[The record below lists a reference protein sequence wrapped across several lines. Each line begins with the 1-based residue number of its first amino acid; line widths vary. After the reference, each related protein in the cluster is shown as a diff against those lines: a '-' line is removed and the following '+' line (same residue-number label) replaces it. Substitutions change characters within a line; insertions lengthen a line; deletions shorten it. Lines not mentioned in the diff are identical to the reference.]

1 MGTVGLGL
9 AILPGLLWGTWLS
22 ANLATLFSF
31 FLIVPHYL
39 ILQRL
44 GEAQTLQEH
53 IELVA
58 FHFVL
63 CFITYALTSSYH
75 LRKALA
81 LQLEQAEI
89 ERARFRGLFERSND
103 AVWISDLNMK
113 IIDANDQALK
123 MLGYQRSELIGMY
136 YGDLVAPE
144 EQEDFRS
151 RVATSDRQDW
161 TPFFE
166 RTYLRRDGSRV
177 TTEVSGGLVRD
188 ERGRPLHYQTLSRD
202 ITQRKAAQDELYNR
216 ATHDELTGLY
226 NRSMFFELLQRGM
239 ARANRNQEKIAI
251 LFFDLDG
258 FKKANDTFGHHVGD
272 LLLKAVAE
280 RTLAL
285 MRKTDT
291 LSRIGGDEFT
301 IILENAPGR
310 SQVESVA
317 VNVEQALSQPFALEG
332 QQVRIGASVGIAIYP
347 DDGDAAEHLVSM
359 ADGEMYRNKRTKYAK
374 NLGWPLVF

>member
-1 MGTVGLGL
+1 
-9 AILPGLLWGTWLS
+9 
-22 ANLATLFSF
+22 
-31 FLIVPHYL
+31 
-39 ILQRL
+39 
-44 GEAQTLQEH
+44 
-53 IELVA
+53 
-58 FHFVL
+58 
-63 CFITYALTSSYH
+63 
-75 LRKALA
+75 
-81 LQLEQAEI
+81 
-89 ERARFRGLFERSND
+89 
-103 AVWISDLNMK
+103 
-113 IIDANDQALK
+113 
-123 MLGYQRSELIGMY
+123 
-136 YGDLVAPE
+136 
-144 EQEDFRS
+144 
-151 RVATSDRQDW
+151 
-161 TPFFE
+161 
-166 RTYLRRDGSRV
+166 
-177 TTEVSGGLVRD
+177 VRD
-188 ERGRPLHYQTLSRD
+188 ERGRPLHHQTLSRD

-258 FKKANDTFGHHVGD
+258 FKKANDTFGHHIGD

-301 IILENAPGR
+301 IILENAPDRG
-310 SQVESVA
+310 QVESVA
-317 VNVEQALSQPFALEG
+317 ANVEQALGQPFTLEG